1 MNETRNK
8 PDLAL
13 IHGWGLGSSVWQTL
27 LPSLSKVFRLHL
39 VNLPGYDLADEQP
52 EARMDR
58 SSSDGD
64 RQNADKQAIFR
75 HTLCRTPIHAP
86 SSEPT
91 FDEAA
96 NSLIEILPE
105 G

>member
-64 RQNADKQAIFR
+64 RQHADK
-75 HTLCRTPIHAP
+75 
-86 SSEPT
+86 
-91 FDEAA
+91 
-96 NSLIEILPE
+96 
-105 G
+105 